1 MTQPQQIELVAAVT
15 RNRAIGLRGDV
26 VWRNK
31 TDLAFIREHTMGC
44 PVVMGRKTW
53 QALPAHVRPLPGRHN
68 IVVSRNADF
77 AASGADVV
85 TSLQGA
91 LALTQAPVPG
101 APRVCIFGGAQ
112 LYALAL
118 PMATTL
124 VLTEVDAELEGDTF
138 FPEWDRSAFAETW
151 REEHVSEKGVAFA
164 FVKYQRL

>member
-1 MTQPQQIELVAAVT
+1 MTTAQKIELVAAVT

-31 TDLAFIREHTMGC
+31 TDLAFIREHTLGC

-85 TSLQGA
+85 PSLQAA
-91 LALTQAPVPG
+91 LALVPS

-138 FPEWDRSAFAETW
+138 FPEWDHRAFAETW
-151 REEHVSEKGVAFA
+151 REDHVSEKGVAFA
-164 FVKYQRL
+164 FVKYQRI